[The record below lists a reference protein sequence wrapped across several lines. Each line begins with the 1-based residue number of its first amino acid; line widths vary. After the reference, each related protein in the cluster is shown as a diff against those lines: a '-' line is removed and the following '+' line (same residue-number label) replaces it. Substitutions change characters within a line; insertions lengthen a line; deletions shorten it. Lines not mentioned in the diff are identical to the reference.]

1 MKTDMNE
8 IDIVWVETEE
18 ALAEWCKHFSQL
30 PVIAVDT
37 EFIRRT
43 TYYPIT
49 GLIQIS
55 DGNSAVLIDP
65 IAINDWKPLK
75 TLMISESV
83 VKVFHACSEDLE
95 VFDRLLGVLPTPFYD
110 TQVAESYI
118 SAQWSLS
125 YVKLIQ
131 SYKNIEIAKD
141 ETTSDW
147 LKRPLTEAQKRYA
160 ALDVIY
166 LVDVYQEQVARLN
179 EKNMLEW
186 AKEDSQALQY
196 QYEQNNNPE
205 LNWVNIKSAWRL
217 SPQSLTVLR
226 QLFIW
231 RDETARKENIPK
243 GQVVKDRSLWAIA
256 RFLPANHQSL
266 MNIDEFNGRQQR
278 LYGDYILKAI
288 AEVKNSNKEMY
299 EQPLPAPLP
308 SEAGELSKAI
318 RAFVATYCETLS
330 IAPEAALKK
339 KQLDP
344 IIRYLLQG
352 QQLEFT
358 SPAMTGWRREA
369 LINPI
374 LEKFTQ

>member
-1 MKTDMNE
+1 MNTEAGEMK
-8 IDIVWVETEE
+8 IVWVDNQTE
-18 ALAEWCKHFSQL
+18 LLSWCKHFAQL

-55 DGNSAVLIDP
+55 DGDSAVLIDP
-65 IAINDWKPLK
+65 LAIHDWTPLVE
-75 TLMISESV
+75 LMVSDAV

-95 VFDRLLGVLPTPFYD
+95 VFDRLLGVLPKPFYD

-131 SYKNIEIAKD
+131 AYKNIEIAKD

-147 LKRPLTEAQKRYA
+147 LKRPLTMAQKRYA

-166 LVDVYQEQVARLN
+166 LVDVYKEQIKRLN
-179 EKNMLEW
+179 EKNMLAW
-186 AKEDSQALQY
+186 AEEDSKALQY
-196 QYEQNNNPE
+196 QYQQNSDPE
-205 LNWVNIKSAWRL
+205 LNWANVKSAWRL
-217 SPQSLTVLR
+217 SPQSLTILR
-226 QLFIW
+226 QLFVW
-231 RDETARKENIPK
+231 RDEMARNENVPK
-243 GQVVKDRSLWAIA
+243 GQVIKERSLWAIA
-256 RFLPANHQSL
+256 RFLPSTHQALS
-266 MNIDEFNGRQQR
+266 NIDEFNGRQQR
-278 LYGDYILKAI
+278 LYGDHILKVVAQI
-288 AEVKNSNKEMY
+288 KTLSEDKY
-299 EQPLPAPLP
+299 EQPLAMPLP

-318 RAFVATYCETLS
+318 RAFVISYCEKLS

-344 IIRYLLQG
+344 IVRHLLQG
-352 QQLEFT
+352 QELEL
-358 SPAMTGWRREA
+358 PPPIMNGWRKKE
-369 LINPI
+369 LIDPI
-374 LEKFTQ
+374 LAKFIQ